1 MKKILIIGSGSIS
14 KKHHSAI
21 KKLGLKIKVR
31 KISSRVFDNFK
42 KKDFDKLKLLGL
54 SMIVVCSPSSRHH
67 IQFMKIEKNF
77 KNITVLIEKP
87 VFEKFYELPKM
98 LKNRY
103 YVGYNLRFHPVIIF
117 LKNFLKNKK
126 IFSINLISH
135 SYLPNWRKIDYRKSV
150 SAKKK
155 LGGGA
160 LLELSHEI
168 DYLRWIFG
176 EIKIFYSFN
185 KKVSKLGIN
194 TDDILTLVGR
204 IEKKTFFSLN
214 INFFSKIQCREIK
227 VDGNNFSLKA
237 NLLKNKIVIVKNKGL
252 TIKKFSKTS
261 INDTYKSQLQEI
273 FSKKISKIC
282 TLKQALQIMK
292 LVEKVR
298 QNRKQ

>member
-1 MKKILIIGSGSIS
+1 
-14 KKHHSAI
+14 
-21 KKLGLKIKVR
+21 
-31 KISSRVFDNFK
+31 
-42 KKDFDKLKLLGL
+42 
-54 SMIVVCSPSSRHH
+54 
-67 IQFMKIEKNF
+67 
-77 KNITVLIEKP
+77 
-87 VFEKFYELPKM
+87 M

-237 NLLKNKIVIVKNKGL
+237 NLLENKIVIVKNKDL

-298 QNRKQ
+298 QNRK

>member
-14 KKHHSAI
+14 KKHHLAI
-21 KKLGLKIKVR
+21 KELKLKTKVL
-31 KISSRVFDNFK
+31 KISSRGFDNFK
-42 KKDFDKLKLLGL
+42 KKDFNKLKLFGP
-54 SMIVVCSPSSRHH
+54 SMIVICSPSSRHY
-67 IQFMKIEKNF
+67 IQFTKIEKNF
-77 KNITVLIEKP
+77 KNIIVLIEKP
-87 VFEKFYELPKM
+87 VFEKFYKLPKM

-117 LKNFLKNKK
+117 LKNFLRNKK

-135 SYLPNWRKIDYRKSV
+135 SYLPDWRKINYRKSV

-155 LGGGA
+155 LGGGV

-176 EIKIFYSFN
+176 EIKIFYSLN
-185 KKVSKLGIN
+185 KKISNLGIN

-204 IEKKTFFSLN
+204 IKKKTFFSLN
-214 INFFSKIQCREIK
+214 INFFSKIQDREIK
-227 VDGNNFSLKA
+227 IDGNNFSLKA
-237 NLLKNKIVIVKNKGL
+237 NLLNNKIVIVKNRNL
-252 TIKKFSKTS
+252 VIKKFSKTG
-261 INDTYKSQLQEI
+261 INDTYKNQLQEI
-273 FSKKISKIC
+273 LSKKISKIC

-298 QNRKQ
+298 QNRK